1 MPDSNEVMLARYGE
15 RLTFIQEALVE
26 SKEDRKQLEAQVQKM
41 FTLLSQV
48 DNRVRLVEERLEEQA
63 PILEEIVQLKHEIA
77 GAKKVTRW
85 LWAALTV
92 MSGIVLSNK
101 AALMEWFK

>member
-1 MPDSNEVMLARYGE
+1 MPDSNEVTLARYGE

-48 DNRVRLVEERLEEQA
+48 DNRVRLVEERLEEQT
-63 PILEEIVQLKHEIA
+63 PILEEIVELKHEIA

-92 MSGIVLSNK
+92 MSGIALSNK
-101 AALMEWFK
+101 AALLEWFK